1 MKKEQDCTTPLR
13 IVTSRQKKYKECTS
27 NLQLKMTDIN
37 WYNIEDLYTIEKYKI
52 RHNKNPKTKWVRLSC
67 VYKIKIN
74 NKIVHVGRSDTCK
87 KHGGAEKVRKALVN
101 LLNVLE
107 YNPSVTKTKYWEQIR
122 LQHRPNSSNIK
133 IGIIKTN
140 AIKKTYLQE
149 AI

>member
-1 MKKEQDCTTPLR
+1 
-13 IVTSRQKKYKECTS
+13 
-27 NLQLKMTDIN
+27 MTDIN

-67 VYKIKIN
+67 VYKIKID

-107 YNPSVTKTKYWEQIR
+107 YNPSVTKTKYWERIR
-122 LQHRPNSSNIK
+122 LQHRPNSSNIM

-140 AIKKTYLQE
+140 AIQKIYLQE

>member
-1 MKKEQDCTTPLR
+1 M
-13 IVTSRQKKYKECTS
+13 S
-27 NLQLKMTDIN
+27 NTQ

-52 RHNKNPKTKWVRLSC
+52 KHSRSPKTKWVRLNC
-67 VYKIKIN
+67 VYKIKIRD
-74 NKIVHVGRSDTCK
+74 KVVHVGRSDTCK

-101 LLNVLE
+101 LLSLHDH
-107 YNPSVTKTKYWEQIR
+107 NPSVPKTKLWDQIR

-149 AI
+149 ALGKN